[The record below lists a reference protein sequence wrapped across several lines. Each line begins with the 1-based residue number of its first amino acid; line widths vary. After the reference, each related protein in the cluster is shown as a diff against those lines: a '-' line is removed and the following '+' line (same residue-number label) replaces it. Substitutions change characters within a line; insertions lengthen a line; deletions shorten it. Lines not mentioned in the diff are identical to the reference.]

1 MKSRH
6 NDFRRVFFVGAII
19 FLTFLTQAFG
29 LNHLWRISEIYS
41 NDDGTVQFIELFNNS
56 VSTIEGFLSVT
67 SFTTDSNSYFYPS
80 DLVGDT
86 AFKRFLMATP
96 DFNDL
101 PGAPAPDYIIP
112 ANFFDP
118 DGDTLTFVFSI
129 GSDAVTFGP
138 GQLPVDGINSI
149 DRDLVVGLNSPT
161 NFAAAAGSVVSSVTD
176 PIPTKIAKG
185 DIEIE
190 LETLVV
196 GMASPVY
203 LADPNDGTGR
213 LFIVDQPGQIRIYKD
228 GFLLNKPFLDVS
240 DRIVSLGFF
249 GTLNPF
255 TDFDERG
262 LLGVAFHPDFS
273 TPATNGFGKIYTY
286 TSEPNDFA
294 ADFTVSM
301 PVGVA
306 FNHQAIITEWTV
318 DNNDPNVIDKTT
330 RRELLRI
337 DEPQFNHDGGM
348 VAFGPDGY
356 LYISLGDGGSGRD
369 TADGHG
375 TIGNGQD
382 PTNVLGSIL
391 RIDVD
396 GSDSVNGAY
405 GIVASN
411 PFVGDSNIPDEI
423 YAYGF
428 RNPWRFSFDTVTGDL
443 IVGDV
448 GQGDIEEVDTVISGG
463 NYGWNLKEGSFRFDP
478 NTGTVNNDLSGLP
491 GGLIDPNAEYDHDE
505 GSTVIGG
512 FVYRGSEI
520 PELVGKY
527 VFGDF
532 TTGFFSP
539 DGRLFYADPAT
550 GWEIKELI
558 IGLDDRALGLYL
570 KAFGQ
575 DSSGE
580 LYVLAGTNLGPFS
593 NLGQVLKI
601 VNTDCSVG
609 QAHVIPG
616 DINKD
621 CKIDYRDFAALAA
634 HWLECT
640 EGPEIDCGI

>member
-1 MKSRH
+1 MRNRR
-6 NDFRRVFFVGAII
+6 NDFGRMFFVGTIF
-19 FLTFLTQAFG
+19 FLTLLNQSFGAF
-29 LNHLWRISEIYS
+29 HLWKISEMYS
-41 NDDGTVQFIELFNNS
+41 NVDGTVQFIELFNDTGS
-56 VSTIEGFLSVT
+56 SSEGFLSFT
-67 SFTTDSNSYFYPS
+67 SFTTDSNSYAYPN
-80 DLVGDT
+80 DLSGDT
-86 AFKRFLMATP
+86 AGKRFLMATSG
-96 DFNDL
+96 FAAL
-101 PGAPAPDYIIP
+101 SGAPAPDYIIP
-112 ANFFDP
+112 AHFFDP
-118 DGDTLTFVFSI
+118 NGDTLTFS
-129 GSDAVTFGP
+129 GGPHAVTFSS
-138 GQLPVDGINSI
+138 GQLPLDGISSI
-149 DRDLVVGLNSPT
+149 DANLAVDLSSPT
-161 NFAAAAGSVVSSVTD
+161 NFAAAVGAIGYLLD

-185 DIEIE
+185 NIEIE
-190 LETLVV
+190 LETVAIGL
-196 GMASPVY
+196 ASPVY

-213 LFIVDQPGQIRIYKD
+213 LFIVDQPGQIRIYQN
-228 GFLLNKPFLDVS
+228 GFLRNKPFLDVS

-255 TDFDERG
+255 KDFDERG
-262 LLGVAFHPDFS
+262 ILGVAFHPDFS
-273 TPATNGFGKIYTY
+273 TPATIGFGKIYTY
-286 TSEPNDFA
+286 TSEPNNFV

-301 PVGVA
+301 PAGVA
-306 FNHQAIITEWTV
+306 FDHQAIITEWAV
-318 DNNDPNVIDKTT
+318 DSSDPNVIDKST

-348 VAFGPDGY
+348 VAFGPDDY
-356 LYISLGDGGSGRD
+356 LYISLGDGGSAND
-369 TADGHG
+369 DANGHG

-405 GIVASN
+405 GIPADN
-411 PFVGDSNIPDEI
+411 PFVSDSTIPDEI

-428 RNPWRFSFDTVTGDL
+428 RNPWRFSFDSVTGDL

-448 GQGDIEEVDTVISGG
+448 GQNDIEEVDTVISGG

-491 GGLIDPNAEYDHDE
+491 GELIDPNAEYDHDE

-532 TTGFFSP
+532 SRGFFSP

-593 NLGQVLKI
+593 NLGKVLKI
-601 VNTDCSVG
+601 VNTDCTAG
-609 QAHVIPG
+609 QDHVIPG
-616 DINKD
+616 DANKD
-621 CKIDYRDFAALAA
+621 CKIDFRDIAVIGLR
-634 HWLECT
+634 WLECA
-640 EGPEIDCGI
+640 EGPEVNCGI

>member
-1 MKSRH
+1 MSKK
-6 NDFRRVFFVGAII
+6 NNFRRASFVGAIL
-19 FLTFLTQAFG
+19 FLTLLSQAFG
-29 LNHLWRISEIYS
+29 LNHLWEITEIYS
-41 NDDGTVQFIELFNNS
+41 NDDGTIQFIELF
-56 VSTIEGFLSVT
+56 TAFTGEGVLFSKT
-67 SFTTDSNSYFYPS
+67 FTTNGNTYVYPNN
-80 DLVGDT
+80 LIGET
-86 AFKRFLMATP
+86 ASTNFLMATSG
-96 DFNDL
+96 FAAL
-101 PGAPAPDYIIP
+101 PGAPTPDYTIP
-112 ANFFDP
+112 DNFFDR
-118 DGDTLTFVFSI
+118 DGDTLTFVPGNDIVSFTS
-129 GSDAVTFGP
+129 

-149 DRDLVVGLNSPT
+149 DDLLVVGVNSPT
-161 NFAAAAGSVVSSVTD
+161 NFAGVTGSVVSPVTD
-176 PIPTKIAKG
+176 PVPTKIAKG
-185 DIEIE
+185 DITIE
-190 LETLVV
+190 LETLAI
-196 GMASPVY
+196 GLTAPVY
-203 LADPNDGTGR
+203 LTDANDGTGR
-213 LFIVDQPGQIRIYKD
+213 LFIVDQPGQIRIYQN
-228 GFLLNKPFLDVS
+228 GYLLNKPFLDVS
-240 DRIVSLGFF
+240 ERIVPLGFF
-249 GTLNPF
+249 GSLNPF

-262 LLGVAFHPDFS
+262 ILGVAFHPDFS
-273 TPATNGFGKIYTY
+273 TLATSGFGKIYTY
-286 TSEPNDFA
+286 TSEPNDCV

-301 PVGVA
+301 PAGVD

-318 DNNDPNVIDKTT
+318 DGGDSNVIDKST

-356 LYISLGDGGSGRD
+356 LYISFGDGGAGND
-369 TADGHG
+369 VADGHG
-375 TIGNGQD
+375 VSGNGQD

-396 GSDSVNGAY
+396 ARDSANGEY
-405 GIVASN
+405 GIPPGN
-411 PFVGDSNIPDEI
+411 PFISEPTIPDEI

-428 RNPWRFSFDTVTGDL
+428 RNPWRFSFDMVTGDL

-448 GQGDIEEVDTVISGG
+448 GQNDIEEVDTVISGG

-478 NTGTVNNDLSGLP
+478 ATGTVSNDLSGLP
-491 GGLIDPNAEYDHDE
+491 GGLIDPEAEYDHDE

-532 TTGFFSP
+532 TRGFFSP

-601 VNTDCSVG
+601 VNTDCSPG
-609 QAHVIPG
+609 QDHVITG
-616 DINKD
+616 DVNKD
-621 CKIDYRDFAALAA
+621 CKIDIHDLVAIAA
-634 HWLECT
+634 HWLECA
-640 EGPEIDCGI
+640 EGPEVNCGI